1 MSKTEL
7 PNLSFEERGK
17 LAARVKELRSAAGM
31 KQSELAE
38 LAGITRQALSNIE
51 RGSVPQIDNL
61 RRIYEV
67 LGIEIA
73 PLEFSRETRQWL
85 AIVGGI
91 LDSLPEEKR
100 DAAGKAAVATVT
112 EHLQAAARSNVI
124 VGGFGKD
131 ASANEEE
138 IPENVEYELRG
149 QYAAHPK
156 GDEPVD
162 HGNP

>member
-1 MSKTEL
+1 MSKTDL

-17 LAARVKELRSAAGM
+17 LAARVKELRTTAGM

-67 LGIEIA
+67 LGIEIT
-73 PLEFSRETRQWL
+73 PFEFSTETRQWL

-91 LDSLPEEKR
+91 LDSLPETRRAE
-100 DAAGKAAVATVT
+100 AGRAAVATVT
-112 EHLQAAARSNVI
+112 EHLQVAARSNVI
-124 VGGFGKD
+124 VGGFGEN
-131 ASANEEE
+131 ASADEDE
-138 IPENVEYELRG
+138 IPDNVEAVWAEDF
-149 QYAAHPK
+149 AASPK
-156 GDEPVD
+156 SDLPED
-162 HGNP
+162 HTP